1 MIRRATLF
9 AAFAAAV
16 IVLGAPGGAAA
27 AEPCNLTPR
36 AECFGIESVAASLST
51 MEAGAHPD
59 LTLDVQIKQ
68 DPESEPN
75 VFDLKDSFSP
85 TRHIRFNA
93 PPGLIGD
100 PNVLGV
106 PQQCTVSELLSWNQ
120 VTGGCP
126 NGSQIGISV
135 VAAYELMAK
144 FREPVF
150 MMEPPGGDVVAR
162 VGLIAGIYP
171 TFVDFRVRSEGD
183 YGLVAEIRDAPAAAR
198 LIGAKSTFWG
208 VPAAEAHDD
217 ERCTA
222 LEVFTKGCVVSEAR
236 PPGSRPLPFLT
247 NPTRCGVPLSVGV
260 NAASWADPQSPSGEP
275 EFNPAEEVTH
285 EFATITD
292 CNRLPFGPS
301 LTIEPTNHRAGAP
314 TGLDITARL
323 PASDGVKVLEPSQV
337 RDLVVGLPEGMAIN
351 TGASD
356 GLEVCSDD
364 DVNLGERVAAECPD
378 AAKLA
383 EFEAEISALSRRIKG
398 AIYLREPEPG
408 NNFRF
413 WAVADDLGAHVKL
426 EGQLYVDEATGEIE
440 SVLLD
445 LPQVPLREV
454 KLVFKSGFR
463 APLLNPPTCGDYAS
477 FYEFTPWSGGPPVE
491 AVSPIK
497 IDEDCDG
504 LGGFEPKLAAGSTN
518 PSAGQH
524 SPFVFTL
531 TRRDGEQNIEGLD
544 VTPPRGFVA
553 TFAGIPRCLGAAAE
567 SGQCPADS
575 RIGRVVAAVG
585 AGSNPLW
592 IPQPGKRPTAVY
604 LSGPYKGA
612 PLSFVTVAP
621 RQAGPFDFGDEV
633 IRAAVRVD
641 PNTAQATAHAEP
653 LPQLIEGI
661 PIRYRTIHIALDRP
675 GFALNPTS
683 CAAKATEATLTSPAG
698 AVARPSAPF
707 AAVNCDALGFKPS
720 LFFRLRGG
728 TRRGAHPSLKATVR
742 PRPGDA
748 NFAAA
753 SVALPRSAFLDQA
766 HIQTVC
772 TRVQFA
778 AHDCPA
784 GSVYGQAEATLP
796 LFDEV
801 LSGPVYLRS
810 SSNPLP
816 DLVTALK
823 GPDSLPVEANLVGR
837 IDSINGGIRTTFD
850 FVPDV
855 PVTSFVLT
863 MQGGKKGLL
872 VNSTNLCAK
881 VQRATAKFI
890 AQNGV
895 RRTLHPVVKAQ
906 CSKAKRQKARGTGS
920 RTR

>member
-1 MIRRATLF
+1 MIRRSALLVAFTLVT
-9 AAFAAAV
+9 AGLANST
-16 IVLGAPGGAAA
+16 GAAA
-27 AEPCNLTPR
+27 AEVCDLTPR
-36 AECFGIESVAASLST
+36 AECFGIESVNASIST
-51 MEAGAHPD
+51 TEAGAHPD

-93 PPGLIGD
+93 PPGLIGN

-106 PQQCTVSELLSWNQ
+106 PQQCTVAELLSWNQ
-120 VTGGCP
+120 TGGGCP
-126 NGSQIGISV
+126 NGSQIGIST
-135 VAAYELMAK
+135 VAAYELTAK
-144 FREPVF
+144 FREPIY
-150 MMEPPGGDVVAR
+150 MMEPPSGDIVAR
-162 VGLIAGIYP
+162 IGLIAGIYP

-198 LIGAKSTFWG
+198 LISAESTFWG
-208 VPAAEAHDD
+208 VPAAKAHDD
-217 ERCTA
+217 ERCTPS
-222 LEVFTKGCVVSEAR
+222 EVFSKGCVVSVAR

-247 NPTRCGVPLSVGV
+247 NPTRCNVPLSVGV
-260 NAASWADPQSPSGEP
+260 NAASWAELQLDSGEP
-275 EFNPAEEVTH
+275 QFDPGKEVTH
-285 EFATITD
+285 TLATITD

-323 PASDGVKVLEPSQV
+323 PASDGVDVLEPAQV
-337 RDLVVGLPEGMAIN
+337 RNLIVKLPQGMAIN
-351 TGASD
+351 TGAAD
-356 GLEVCSDD
+356 GLAVCSDD
-364 DVNLGERVAAECPD
+364 AVNLGERVAAECPN

-383 EFEAEISALSRRIKG
+383 EFEAEIAALPRRIKG
-398 AIYLREPEPG
+398 AIYLREPKPG

-426 EGQLYVDEATGEIE
+426 EGQLHVDGATGKIE

-454 KLVFKSGFR
+454 KLVFKSGLR
-463 APLLNPPTCGDYAS
+463 APLVNPPTCGNYAS
-477 FYEFTPWSGGPPVE
+477 FYEFTPWSGGPPVK
-491 AVSPIK
+491 AFSPIE
-497 IDEDCDG
+497 INEDCDG
-504 LGGFEPKLAAGSTN
+504 VGGFDPRLVAGAASAA
-518 PSAGQH
+518 AGQH
-524 SPFVFTL
+524 SPFAFTL
-531 TRRDGEQNIEGLD
+531 TRRDGEQNIENLD
-544 VTPPRGFVA
+544 ISPPRGFVA
-553 TFAGIPRCLGAAAE
+553 TFAGIPRCVGTAAE
-567 SGQCPADS
+567 SGSCPAGS

-585 AGSNPLW
+585 VGSNPLW
-592 IPQPGKRPTAVY
+592 VPQPGKRPTAVY
-604 LSGPYKGA
+604 LSGPYQGA

-633 IRAAVRVD
+633 IRAAVTVD
-641 PNTAQATAHAEP
+641 PYTAQATAHAEP

-661 PIRYRTIHIALDRP
+661 PITYRTIHIALDRS

-683 CAAKATEATLTSPAG
+683 CALKATEATLTSPAG
-698 AVARPSAPF
+698 AIARPSYPF
-707 AAVNCDALGFKPS
+707 EAVNCQALGFKPR

-728 TRRGAHPSLKATVR
+728 TRRGGHPSLKATFK

-748 NFAAA
+748 NTAAA

-766 HIQTVC
+766 HIKTVC

-778 AHDCPA
+778 AHNCPL
-784 GSVYGQAEATLP
+784 GSVYGQAQATLP
-796 LFDEV
+796 LFEEK

-816 DLVTALK
+816 DLVAALK

-837 IDSINGGIRTTFD
+837 IDSVNGGIRTTFD

-855 PVTSFVLT
+855 PVKSFVLT
-863 MQGGKKGLL
+863 MQGGKRGLL

-881 VQRATAKFI
+881 TQRATAKLV
-890 AQNGV
+890 AQNGLK
-895 RRTLHPVVKAQ
+895 RTLRPAMNTQ
-906 CSKAKRQKARGTGS
+906 CGKSARRSAHGKGS
-920 RTR
+920 RVR